1 VIHRNLVEAP
11 GAAAGEL
18 SSAAVLDILDRGD
31 LGDWRPIAV
40 AIAEQPSGELA
51 ERVLTMVD
59 AAEMY
64 GTSALWRAW
73 IHRCRARAEAPIR
86 PVVDLAD
93 LRRRL
98 GLTQV
103 ELAAR
108 RGMSQSDLSKLERR
122 ADVKLST
129 LHAHLAAVDGRLR
142 VICETRGREVEM
154 AIPGRS
160 RRTQRGS
167 RPPAR

>member
-1 VIHRNLVEAP
+1 VIHRNLVETP
-11 GAAAGEL
+11 GATAQEL

-31 LGDWRPIAV
+31 LKDWRPIAV
-40 AIAEQPSGELA
+40 AIAEQPFGELA
-51 ERVLTMVD
+51 ERVLKLVD

-73 IHRCRARAEAPIR
+73 IHRCRVRAEGPIR
-86 PVVDLAD
+86 PVVDLAT
-93 LRRRL
+93 LRREL

-122 ADVKLST
+122 DDVKLST
-129 LHAHLAAVDGRLR
+129 LEAHVDAVGGRLR
-142 VICETRGREVEM
+142 VICEAHGREVEI

-160 RRTQRGS
+160 RRR
-167 RPPAR
+167 

>member
-1 VIHRNLVEAP
+1 MIHRNLVEPP
-11 GAAAGEL
+11 GASAEEL
-18 SSAAVLDILDRGD
+18 SSAAVLDVLDRGD

-40 AIAEQPSGELA
+40 AIAERPFGELA
-51 ERVLTMVD
+51 ERVLTLVD

-86 PVVDLAD
+86 PVVDLAT

-108 RGMSQSDLSKLERR
+108 LGMSQSDLSKLERR
-122 ADVKLST
+122 GDVKLST
-129 LHAHLAAVDGRLR
+129 LEAHLAAVGGRLR
-142 VICETRGREVEM
+142 VICESRGREIEIE
-154 AIPGRS
+154 IPGRS
-160 RRTQRGS
+160 RRSRHGS
-167 RPPAR
+167 RPRSR